1 MGLIIEESRV
11 WNVKAFSSWPCN
23 DYHDEQE
30 AQVDIGAGWTA
41 CRQQNGDVYWY
52 HHAGRS
58 MSRSRPTEPDLSLI
72 GLVDF
77 SFHLG
82 GLDFARVVDI
92 LLFILGSE
100 LILG

>member
-1 MGLIIEESRV
+1 MGLIIEESEFGMWGGR
-11 WNVKAFSSWPCN
+11 KAFSSWLYN
-23 DYHDEQE
+23 DCHDEQE

-72 GLVDF
+72 GIVDF
-77 SFHLG
+77 
-82 GLDFARVVDI
+82 
-92 LLFILGSE
+92 LFIRVA
-100 LILG
+100 